1 MLERRTPPGEAELE
15 VEAAL
20 ELSLVELLVDRLL
33 SPHPSEEILLWIPR

>member
-1 MLERRTPPGEAELE
+1 MLERREPQAEAALE
-15 VEAAL
+15 IEAAL